1 MNLSS
6 FSYILVL
13 NRIRIQLNKFLWEI
27 MGETSKV
34 GISASKVVALI
45 GTLIL
50 IRDSIFYF
58 YTVDL
63 IAILLGILG
72 LIIAFVVFD
81 SLEIIDF
88 KKLKI
93 PYIWWVLLIIGILLL
108 LLEFVVRSA
117 SSTFLAGIL
126 VITAAILEILSQ
138 KKSYTA
144 SKIVVLI
151 GAGWLI
157 YESIMGIIGGSIT
170 GIAKAIVGIIF
181 AIILL
186 LTLYDK
192 IDIKIPYSWWVVL
205 IIGFVIFTWVTP
217 VSGTIIMVA
226 FILLLMA
233 Y

>member
-1 MNLSS
+1 MKLTN
-6 FSYILVL
+6 FCE
-13 NRIRIQLNKFLWEI
+13 KI

-72 LIIAFVVFD
+72 LIIAFVIFD

-117 SSTFLAGIL
+117 FSTFLAGIL

-144 SKIVVLI
+144 SKIVALI
-151 GAGWLI
+151 GVGWLI
-157 YESIMGIIGGSIT
+157 YESIIYIMSGNISLIGR
-170 GIAKAIVGIIF
+170 AVVGIIF

-205 IIGFVIFTWVTP
+205 LIGFIIFTWVTSI
-217 VSGTIIMVA
+217 SGTIIMVA
-226 FILLLMA
+226 FILILMA
-233 Y
+233 F

>member
-1 MNLSS
+1 
-6 FSYILVL
+6 
-13 NRIRIQLNKFLWEI
+13 
-27 MGETSKV
+27 MGESSKV

-50 IRDSIFYF
+50 IRDSISYF
-58 YTVDL
+58 FMVEW
-63 IAILLGILG
+63 IPILLGILG
-72 LIIAFVVFD
+72 LIIAFVIFD

-108 LLEFVVRSA
+108 LLEYVVRLSDT
-117 SSTFLAGIL
+117 TFLAGIL
-126 VITAAILEILSQ
+126 VITAAILEMLSQ

-144 SKIVVLI
+144 SKIVALI
-151 GAGWLI
+151 GVCWLI
-157 YESIMGIIGGSIT
+157 YESIMFILSGNIT
-170 GIAKAIVGIIF
+170 LIARAIVGIIF
-181 AIILL
+181 AIVLL
-186 LTLYDK
+186 LTLFDK

>member
-1 MNLSS
+1 
-6 FSYILVL
+6 
-13 NRIRIQLNKFLWEI
+13 
-27 MGETSKV
+27 MGESSKV

-45 GTLIL
+45 GILIL

-58 YTVDL
+58 YTTDWV
-63 IAILLGILG
+63 AILFGILG

-88 KKLKI
+88 KKLKV
-93 PYIWWVLLIIGILLL
+93 PFIWWVLLIIGIVLILFEYL
-108 LLEFVVRSA
+108 VGPSY
-117 SSTFLAGIL
+117 LAGIL
-126 VITAAILEILSQ
+126 LITAAIIEILSQ

-144 SKIVVLI
+144 SKIVALI

-157 YESIMGIIGGSIT
+157 YESIMGIIGGSII

-205 IIGFVIFTWVTP
+205 IIGFVIFSWITQ

-233 Y
+233 F